1 MQSNQRGKPASVQNI
16 AQDPA
21 AARVFPKIE
30 IIGRINEK
38 DPYHQHQ
45 KCQAK
50 RCCPSRQMAG
60 VVHLPSAPDGRICGG
75 YLSPSSPDPAL
86 TRGEPISTSI
96 QHSACCVSVGVYT
109 GLRASAPTQGG
120 TQRMRGAGS
129 RHDKLMVDGGMTGRP
144 AIPISRRHTIST
156 SIKYTVKNQWLRII
170 PTVTAR
176 IKGFITSGMRNK
188 SRING
193 RSRSEGVMGWA
204 MEDGR
209 RACKCGEIP
218 VINAWIAHFFAQK
231 LD

>member
-50 RCCPSRQMAG
+50 RGCPSRQMAG

-156 SIKYTVKNQWLRII
+156 SIKYTVKNQWLRYAALASQLASVVALRCNS
-170 PTVTAR
+170 P
-176 IKGFITSGMRNK
+176 G
-188 SRING
+188 
-193 RSRSEGVMGWA
+193 
-204 MEDGR
+204 
-209 RACKCGEIP
+209 
-218 VINAWIAHFFAQK
+218 
-231 LD
+231 

>member
-50 RCCPSRQMAG
+50 RGCPSRQMAG

-96 QHSACCVSVGVYT
+96 QHSACCCSNAG
-109 GLRASAPTQGG
+109 RNPAHARRRQQARQIDGG
-120 TQRMRGAGS
+120 R
-129 RHDKLMVDGGMTGRP
+129 RHDG
-144 AIPISRRHTIST
+144 
-156 SIKYTVKNQWLRII
+156 
-170 PTVTAR
+170 TAR
-176 IKGFITSGMRNK
+176 YPHQPPPYHFYINK
-188 SRING
+188 IYING
-193 RSRSEGVMGWA
+193 YVSWRYGVIRLA
-204 MEDGR
+204 SDATSTLDDGSPRLRWVLYWCRPSALR
-209 RACKCGEIP
+209 RKPSAADNSWPRNIDKRILE
-218 VINAWIAHFFAQK
+218 
-231 LD
+231 LL